1 MSTKTNTNNNTTES
15 GSTTSTSPEAM
26 DTTAPVLPQVGQFT
40 SDPDSELATA
50 ASTSLTLEEE
60 VEKAVEE
67 VMMEV
72 SSGGS
77 ETGSSQRTEGNLGPM
92 ATPVPAPPVFG
103 SNDIRVKLGL
113 VKPDTNVRVGGTNL
127 APTKVI
133 WSPAPPG
140 SRTRSVSSRRE
151 RPKHPTPGTDSP
163 PSAAKVQPI
172 ERLGRPR
179 AKNPLS
185 TRSTSSG
192 PLTAVTKSLSVGV
205 RLQLFLGSTVNEL

>member
-1 MSTKTNTNNNTTES
+1 MESSNNVS
-15 GSTTSTSPEAM
+15 GSSPPSSAEDM
-26 DTTAPVLPQVGQFT
+26 DTTNLAPTQVGQIT
-40 SDPDSELATA
+40 DDCDKELACA

-103 SNDIRVKLGL
+103 SNDIRVKQGK
-113 VKPDTNVRVGGTNL
+113 VQPDTNVRVGGTNL
-127 APTKVI
+127 APAKVI

-151 RPKHPTPGTDSP
+151 RPKHQTPGTDSP

-179 AKNPLS
+179 AKNPRS